1 MNCGCNNYEAF
12 STSSMEERSETPVL
26 LIYKVISTTSTTN
39 LSRASK
45 TTYHVRMSKDVKE
58 LSIKR
63 SNTVGKIAMSMK
75 RGKSQE
81 VSVKKERRRS
91 LFGPKSSLPPN
102 QETTNGFETTIPE
115 STSLTTHG
123 AEKSNYDNQ
132 AYWTEILQTNGGL
145 DLLAQASQDYYG
157 SDIQSISTNSSTSGG
172 ADTTESPLSPS
183 KNGALE
189 TSAQDPNL
197 RFGQIGTRSRLKS
210 REGASATSDQQS
222 LLYSPTTRLRSA
234 FPMCKIKNQS
244 KEDSKW

>member
-1 MNCGCNNYEAF
+1 MNCTCNNYEAF

-39 LSRASK
+39 LSRASR

-81 VSVKKERRRS
+81 VNVKKERRRN
-91 LFGPKSSLPPN
+91 LFGQKSLLPQN

-115 STSLTTHG
+115 STLLTTHG

-172 ADTTESPLSPS
+172 ADTTESPSSPL
-183 KNGALE
+183 KNGAQKMNAPDLN
-189 TSAQDPNL
+189 S
-197 RFGQIGTRSRLKS
+197 RFGQIGTRSRLRSK
-210 REGASATSDQQS
+210 EEASATSDQQS
-222 LLYSPTTRLRSA
+222 SLYSPTTRLKNA
-234 FPMCKIKNQS
+234 FPMCKIRTQS

>member
-1 MNCGCNNYEAF
+1 MSCTCKDYEAF

-91 LFGPKSSLPPN
+91 LFGPKSYQQQN
-102 QETTNGFETTIPE
+102 QETMNGFETIIPE

-157 SDIQSISTNSSTSGG
+157 SDIQSISTSSSTSGG
-172 ADTTESPLSPS
+172 ADTTENPSSPS
-183 KNGALE
+183 KSGALK
-189 TSAQDPNL
+189 TSAQDHNS
-197 RFGQIGTRSRLKS
+197 RFGRIGTRSQHKS
-210 REGASATSDQQS
+210 KEEVSETSDQQS
-222 LLYSPTTRLRSA
+222 SLYSPTTRLRNA